1 MRYAHVWSPLLL
13 ALALAG
19 RLAAADA
26 HPDPLP
32 ALPPEPRTLHLA
44 PGTLTHGQDE
54 RPIDRAGLARDIEAL
69 TRTVQHVEASLGEAA
84 TVTHDEAEGADAHPP
99 ITTATPAA
107 VSERFGATL
116 TARGTGSEALVT
128 ADISGEPVDVLLRE
142 VAKLVAIP
150 LEDDRVPGLRRTM
163 ALRVKE
169 LPASEVFD
177 RLLGQVGVAW
187 RLEGHAAAQRMVLTN
202 APSDEDID
210 AAAERALMR
219 AQKNAA
225 AANDPA
231 AEAEARYLLAKRAL
245 DRQQPVEAMRRF
257 NELVQAM
264 SQTRD
269 KDALKWVQ
277 RGVRGIG
284 DSMSALRQWGD
295 ARSVYRNFIGRAAPD
310 DPDLPAVYLASAEAG
325 RRRGLETA
333 DPLAFDEAA
342 EDLHAMLEKY
352 GEDKRRPEVPA
363 ARLMIGGLLYD
374 AHRWGEA
381 ETQLKRW
388 VAEAGGHTTDLIAG
402 QLADCAF
409 ELGRY
414 DEARA
419 GFEELFRHFRAEQT
433 TAPKAVY
440 ERAAYRIGLCH
451 LREAQ
456 PRFVHALFAFQ
467 RAQTAFPKTQLTAE
481 LLLNIARCYAEI
493 EREDEAV
500 AALWDMLH
508 QDPGT
513 QPVGSDAQ
521 AHLDAELGGLLGRL
535 SEYPGPVRAKAM
547 FYIAQAE
554 HRRAERDRAS
564 RAVVAAQAIGYY
576 ERVLSENPSPELQD
590 AARIGLAR
598 ACFLAGND
606 ERGQLELTNALKDPG
621 LGARDRAYA
630 ARLLGDHLRAQG
642 HPREAIKAYQGIV
655 E

>member
-1 MRYAHVWSPLLL
+1 MRRSLI
-13 ALALAG
+13 
-19 RLAAADA
+19 LAAIVCAAPLAAVRGEDRPA
-26 HPDPLP
+26 PLP
-32 ALPPEPRTLHLA
+32 TLPPEPRTLHLA
-44 PGTLTHGQDE
+44 PGALARDRDDH
-54 RPIDRAGLARDIEAL
+54 PLDRAGLARDIEAL
-69 TRTVQHVEASLGEAA
+69 TRTVQHVEASLNDASSATHGESGA
-84 TVTHDEAEGADAHPP
+84 TAERPA
-99 ITTATPAA
+99 ITKDTPTTP
-107 VSERFGATL
+107 SERFGPAL
-116 TARGTGSEALVT
+116 VARGSGPDALVT
-128 ADISGEPVDVLLRE
+128 ADIAGEPVDVLLRE
-142 VAKLVAIP
+142 VAKLVAVP
-150 LEDDRVPGLRRTM
+150 LEDDRVPGLRRTV

-169 LPASEVFD
+169 VPASEVFD

-219 AQKNAA
+219 AQTNAA
-225 AANDPA
+225 ANNDVA

-264 SQTRD
+264 SRTRD

-277 RGVRGIG
+277 RGIRGIG

-295 ARSVYRNFIGRAAPD
+295 ARSVYRNYIGRAAQD

-325 RRRGLETA
+325 RQRGIETA

-388 VAEAGGHTTDLIAG
+388 VNEAGGHPTDVIAG

-409 ELGRY
+409 ELGRFE
-414 DEARA
+414 EARA
-419 GFEELFRHFRAEQT
+419 GFEDLFRHYREEQA

-451 LREAQ
+451 LREPQ

-467 RAQTAFPKTQLTAE
+467 RAQAAFPKTQLTAE

-508 QDPGT
+508 QDAGT

-521 AHLDAELGGLLGRL
+521 AHLDAELGALLGRL

-564 RAVVAAQAIGYY
+564 RAVVAAQAVGYY
-576 ERVLSENPSPELQD
+576 ERVLGENPSAELQD

-606 ERGQLELTNALKDPG
+606 ERGELELTNALKDPG

-630 ARLLGDHLRAQG
+630 ARLLGDHLRSQG
-642 HPREAIKAYQGIV
+642 HAREAIKAYQGVV